1 MKDKIKLYQ
10 MSKGTYDPD
19 WDFELQED
27 NEIKRVA
34 RKKFDE
40 LIDDKNPIDK
50 KKLLVETFEG
60 LLYEKWRLEWEY
72 LNVKRAKEFE
82 KNRPPQQKWYELK
95 SPQFAEELYRNRM
108 ELKPNEQNKQYLQ
121 TLQDNYLY

>member
-1 MKDKIKLYQ
+1 
-10 MSKGTYDPD
+10 MSKGTYDAD

-27 NEIKRVA
+27 NEIKRLA
-34 RKKFDE
+34 RKKFDD

-72 LNVKRAKEFE
+72 LNHKRAVEFE

-95 SPQFAEELYRNRM
+95 SP
-108 ELKPNEQNKQYLQ
+108 
-121 TLQDNYLY
+121 